1 MMRRWNGWGDS
12 SVDYHLPAG
21 SHEVLEQWVGPVASP
36 VDVSFDDAVARVPD
50 SRLPEHPLVDYSPAG
65 RLLHARGQSLPDW
78 VALRSGRID
87 AMPDGVAY
95 PENNGEVQELL
106 SFAGAVGA
114 RVIPYGGGSSVVGHI
129 NPLPGARPVL
139 TVDMR
144 RMNRLIR
151 FQPVSMLAT
160 FGAGVN
166 GPELEAQLRAHG
178 STLGHYPQSFEYS
191 TLGGWVATRSAG
203 QQALGYGRTE
213 AFFAGGRLETPR
225 GTMMLPAEAPATAT
239 GPSLREMVLGS
250 EGRLGILT
258 DVTVRVHPLPA
269 KEQFWGVFFP
279 SFEAGSGAVREM
291 VQIGL
296 PLSMLRLSTATET
309 RTTLLLAGHDRL
321 IHAMERMLALRN
333 IRDEKALLL
342 SGASGSERLVRAV
355 RKEALDVAGEY
366 GGVNLGSTFGSQ
378 WQKGRFHYPYLR
390 NTLWELGYA
399 VDTLESATSW
409 DCAPQLIQAVE
420 EALREALHEEGEKV
434 YPFTHLSHIY
444 SSGSSVYTTFLF
456 RQAPDPEATL
466 QRWRKLKQ
474 AASEAIMANKGTI
487 SHQHGVGADHAPY
500 LPAEKGELGMDLI
513 KALSREVDPQSM
525 MNPGK
530 LFDNRGG
537 DDDAA

>member
-1 MMRRWNGWGDS
+1 MRRWNGWGDT
-12 SVDYHLPAG
+12 SVVYQLPAG
-21 SHEVLEQWVGPVASP
+21 AEELLGQWVGKATPPADAGFDEVVAQ
-36 VDVSFDDAVARVPD
+36 APD
-50 SRLPEHPLVDYSPAG
+50 SRLPDHPLVDYSPSA
-65 RLLHARGQSLPDW
+65 RLLHSRGQSLPDW
-78 VALRSGRID
+78 VALRSGQIG

-95 PENNGEVQELL
+95 PESHQDVQALL
-106 SFAGAVGA
+106 RFAQEVGA

-129 NPLPGARPVL
+129 NPLPGARPAL

-144 RMNRLIR
+144 RMNRLQR

-178 STLGHYPQSFEYS
+178 ATLGHYPQSFEFS

-225 GTMMLPAEAPATAT
+225 GSMILPPEAPASAT
-239 GPSLREMVLGS
+239 GPDLREMVLGS

-279 SFEAGSGAVREM
+279 DFAAGREAVREM

-309 RTTLLLAGHDRL
+309 RTTLLLAGHERL
-321 IHAMERMLALRN
+321 IHTMERMLSLRN
-333 IRDEKALLL
+333 IREQKALLL
-342 SGASGSERLVRAV
+342 VGASGTESLVRAT
-355 RKEALDVAGEY
+355 RKEALDVAGVY
-366 GGVNLGSTFGSQ
+366 GGMSVGNSFGNQ
-378 WQKGRFHYPYLR
+378 WRKGRFHYPYLR

-409 DCAPQLIQAVE
+409 DCAPAMIDAVE
-420 EALREALHEEGEKV
+420 DALRQELQDEGEKV

-444 SSGSSVYTTFLF
+444 SSGSSIYTTFLF
-456 RQAPDPEATL
+456 RQASDPEVTL
-466 QRWRKLKQ
+466 QRWRRLKQ
-474 AASEAIMANKGTI
+474 AASAAILANRGTI
-487 SHQHGVGADHAPY
+487 SHQHGVGLDHAQY
-500 LPAEKGELGMDLI
+500 MPAEKGELGMSLI
-513 KALSREVDPQSM
+513 RTLARELDPEAM

-530 LFDNRGG
+530 LFDNLEGNN
-537 DDDAA
+537 DAA